1 MQYNLSSAAPYI
13 SSKDTTNNT
22 IKKNNN
28 VTFKNKDKDKDK
40 DNVKPKIKKEMFDNL
55 AEYQND
61 DNNEYNSSNN
71 QNQQQQPVQNQNYPV
86 QNQNYPVQNQQNQN
100 QNQHNPNQQHQNQQH
115 QNQQHQNQQLN
126 EQTDSAP
133 SKEGFSK
140 INSTYA
146 SDYYK
151 QFSPYQGSYQ
161 IPQPSNN
168 SNYELLKKLD
178 NILHLL
184 EEQQEEKTNLITEE
198 LILYVFLGVFVI
210 YVLDSFVKVG
220 KYTR

>member
-1 MQYNLSSAAPYI
+1 MQYSLSSAAPYI
-13 SSKDTTNNT
+13 NSNETINKNN
-22 IKKNNN
+22 IKKPKN
-28 VTFKNKDKDKDK
+28 VTFKNRDI
-40 DNVKPKIKKEMFDNL
+40 KPKIKKEMIDNL

-61 DNNEYNSSNN
+61 EEEDYLYQKPIQRN
-71 QNQQQQPVQNQNYPV
+71 QQPVQNHFNENLQSQFQP
-86 QNQNYPVQNQQNQN
+86 NQQNQQQIIN
-100 QNQHNPNQQHQNQQH
+100 QLKEQK
-115 QNQQHQNQQLN
+115 
-126 EQTDSAP
+126 EQTDNAP

-140 INSTYA
+140 LNSTFA

-161 IPQPSNN
+161 IPQPSNSN
-168 SNYELLKKLD
+168 SNNYELLKKLD